1 LGRDGRLE
9 AKTYTRV
16 IFESPAALRVWC
28 IAAGFALAP
37 MPILYAVPTTFF
49 IDLYES
55 APAGW
60 LRITRDEAYEFTL
73 FGLPLTAI
81 FLAWSL
87 PGAGRPG
94 LPLRSIVV
102 LCLLVAYHPLQS
114 YFESHFYGEFVAR
127 TSDSF
132 SQESP
137 LIWSIRHLDT
147 PLLIALATTA
157 LRWRRALPPHWK
169 ILFHWGLFVCVLWAA
184 GHPYDSV
191 FFDILL
197 LHAFGM

>member
-1 LGRDGRLE
+1 LGRDAGVDRKPDSL
-9 AKTYTRV
+9 A

-28 IAAGFALAP
+28 ILAGLALAP

-49 IDLYES
+49 IDLHES
-55 APAGW
+55 APPGW
-60 LRITRDEAYEFTL
+60 LRITRNEAFEFTL

-87 PGAGRPG
+87 PGTARPG

-102 LCLLVAYHPLQS
+102 LCLLVVYHPLQS

-127 TSDSF
+127 TADSF

-137 LIWSIRHLDT
+137 LIWSVRHLDT
-147 PLLIALATTA
+147 PLLIALAVTA
-157 LRWRRALPPHWK
+157 LRRRRILPPFWK
-169 ILFHWGLFVCVLWAA
+169 IIFQWSLFVCVLWAA

>member
-1 LGRDGRLE
+1 M
-9 AKTYTRV
+9 AANSYTRM
-16 IFESPAALRVWC
+16 ILESPVALRVWC

-49 IDLYES
+49 IDLYGS
-55 APAGW
+55 APPGW
-60 LRITRDEAYEFTL
+60 LRITRNEAYEFTL
-73 FGLPLTAI
+73 FGLPLTVI

-87 PGAGRPG
+87 PGATRPG

-102 LCLLVAYHPLQS
+102 LCLLVVYHPMQS
-114 YFESHFYGEFVAR
+114 YFESRFYGEFVAR
-127 TSDSF
+127 VADSF

-137 LIWSIRHLDT
+137 LIWSVRHLDT
-147 PLLIALATTA
+147 PLLIALAVTA
-157 LRWRRALPPHWK
+157 LRRRRTLPPFWK
-169 ILFHWGLFVCVLWAA
+169 VIFQWSLFVCVLWAA